1 MRGFRLSKPNRIRA
15 GVMAFMVLFVV
26 LFSSFFIAKEA
37 GHKCSHCHD
46 CPICTCIQQCEQAL
60 HTIGT
65 GLVSAL
71 SVILPILFVFLSVF
85 ICVRRFSQDT
95 LVSYKVR
102 MNN

>member
-1 MRGFRLSKPNRIRA
+1 MQGFRLSKPNRIQA
-15 GVMAFMVLFVV
+15 GIMAFMVLFVV
-26 LFSSFFIAKEA
+26 LFSTFFIAVEA
-37 GHKCSHCHD
+37 NHECHCHD

-60 HTIGT
+60 HSIGT
-65 GLVSAL
+65 GLVSQL
-71 SVILPILFVFLSVF
+71 SVIIPILFFIVSVV

>member
-1 MRGFRLSKPNRIRA
+1 MRGFRISKTNQIQA

-26 LFSSFFIAKEA
+26 LLSSFFIAKEA
-37 GHKCSHCHD
+37 GHKCDHCHD

-65 GLVSAL
+65 GLVSQI
-71 SVILPILFVFLSVF
+71 SVILPILLVFAIII

-95 LVSYKVR
+95 LVSHKVR